1 MSPWSWKAM
10 SWTFADEDLIRSRN
24 LSSMHLPIPTPHH
37 AVPDQKPTQSPR
49 PRSRLQPAL
58 TWRLESVIVGF
69 DFEKREIPREIIWTH
84 PRTGSRWRNH
94 VGRCQD
100 ELRQVN
106 PLHPESKGGE
116 TKLLRRGKQGTRNLF
131 DCVGRGEH
139 TAWRILPQFTER
151 RRGILEPPFCRRANA
166 VFESNRN
173 RMARSARFLRR

>member
-1 MSPWSWKAM
+1 MDARNTSPTSLTRGILRTMSPWSWKAM
-10 SWTFADEDLIRSRN
+10 SWTFVDEDLIRSRH

-37 AVPDQKPTQSPR
+37 AVPDQKPTRSPR

-100 ELRQVN
+100 ELRQVI
-106 PLHPESKGGE
+106 PLFRFILRSKLVRAPTGE
-116 TKLLRRGKQGTRNLF
+116 
-131 DCVGRGEH
+131 CS
-139 TAWRILPQFTER
+139 
-151 RRGILEPPFCRRANA
+151 CC
-166 VFESNRN
+166 
-173 RMARSARFLRR
+173 